1 MIREKERY
9 NDSKRNKRN
18 TGEEERNQIPEV
30 VFVGRF
36 GKLFI

>member
-18 TGEEERNQIPEV
+18 TGEERNQIPEV